1 MLTYL
6 DTFRLS
12 GELAQAAQ
20 PDMCRNFS
28 LLEKMTQMYTLRML
42 SSTKKN
48 CSFILFSFILM
59 RKTELGK
66 TDIKIET
73 QD

>member
-42 SSTKKN
+42 SSTKKKW
-48 CSFILFSFILM
+48 FVYFVFFH
-59 RKTELGK
+59 
-66 TDIKIET
+66 TDEKNRAWKNRY
-73 QD
+73 